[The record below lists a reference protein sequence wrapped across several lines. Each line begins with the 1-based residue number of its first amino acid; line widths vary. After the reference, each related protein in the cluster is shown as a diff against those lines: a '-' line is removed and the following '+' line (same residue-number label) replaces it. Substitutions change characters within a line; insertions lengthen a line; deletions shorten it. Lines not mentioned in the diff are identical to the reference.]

1 MSALKVI
8 FPDQLSKENPLLQ
21 EFDASDTLL
30 FYEPIDNFYEISQ
43 HKHKLVF
50 LISSFRNLIKSIN
63 HKKLIHVKISRGNN
77 TTFLSYLKQIQIE
90 NNFSSLYV
98 NKPTDFKTYKDL
110 LFFSQS
116 NNMKIEM
123 LEDKKFISN
132 DDDFIEWSK
141 DKKTTVQEFY
151 YRWLRKKYNVFMDE
165 SNKPISGIWNYDKD
179 NRQGAKK
186 IKVAIPSRKKFKPN
200 KITIDVMVDV
210 QECFPSS
217 IGDLENFNWVTTH
230 DEAETLL
237 EDFLDRFLENYGSFQ
252 DAISKDDSF
261 LFHSLLSPYLNSG
274 LLDPMQCIESA
285 IKKYDESNGKIP
297 INSVEGFIR
306 QILGWREFIKGVY
319 WDNMPQYKNYN
330 FWEHKLKLN
339 DSWYEGNTGIPPLDD
354 AIKESVNFG
363 YTHHINR
370 LMVIANIMNLVG
382 VHPDNMY
389 KWFMEMYIDAYDWV
403 MVPNVYGMGS
413 FADGGIFSTKPYIC
427 GSSYL
432 LRMSNYSK
440 GEWCDI
446 VDGLYWRFIN
456 NNIKFFETNPRLSL
470 MTRALEK
477 IDGERKKMIFEKAE
491 NFIKNNTH

>member
-1 MSALKVI
+1 
-8 FPDQLSKENPLLQ
+8 
-21 EFDASDTLL
+21 
-30 FYEPIDNFYEISQ
+30 
-43 HKHKLVF
+43 
-50 LISSFRNLIKSIN
+50 
-63 HKKLIHVKISRGNN
+63 
-77 TTFLSYLKQIQIE
+77 
-90 NNFSSLYV
+90 
-98 NKPTDFKTYKDL
+98 
-110 LFFSQS
+110 
-116 NNMKIEM
+116 
-123 LEDKKFISN
+123 
-132 DDDFIEWSK
+132 
-141 DKKTTVQEFY
+141 
-151 YRWLRKKYNVFMDE
+151 
-165 SNKPISGIWNYDKD
+165 
-179 NRQGAKK
+179 
-186 IKVAIPSRKKFKPN
+186 
-200 KITIDVMVDV
+200 
-210 QECFPSS
+210 
-217 IGDLENFNWVTTH
+217 
-230 DEAETLL
+230 
-237 EDFLDRFLENYGSFQ
+237 
-252 DAISKDDSF
+252 
-261 LFHSLLSPYLNSG
+261 
-274 LLDPMQCIESA
+274 MQCIESA

-354 AIKESVNFG
+354 AIKESINFG

-477 IDGERKKMIFEKAE
+477 IDRERKKMIFEKAE